1 MPNSKSTRT
10 ANGRG
15 TIRQRKDG
23 LWEARFTVGFDPG
36 TGKQK
41 QRSVYGKTQKD
52 VRKKLTAA
60 LKQLDD
66 NSYLDADKRTLG
78 QYLDEWL
85 KEYIEPVRK
94 PYTVDNYR
102 RSIDLHIKP
111 NLGAIRLQEL
121 RPEDIQR
128 MVRHFTAGDKKAVS
142 QRSQKPLSPKTIKNI
157 IGVLSSALQE
167 AVNNQ
172 IIPRNPAQFVKLPAV
187 RQKEIEALTIEQIA
201 AFVETAHSSPYYAPL
216 ACCLFLGLREGE
228 ALGLAWTHI
237 DFEKRKITICQQL
250 QREKVKGGKL
260 YLMDSTKSGKS
271 RVLDVPDFLMDIPK
285 EDKRRQLLEQIA
297 AGPAWC
303 NEWGLCFT
311 NKIGQPITPKALFGQ
326 FKKLATAAG
335 IPNAR
340 VHDLRHTNATL
351 ALVNGDDVKTVQA
364 NMGHATAAFTLQR
377 YVHATEQMKRD
388 SANRM
393 QQFFETS
400 IEKKA

>member
-1 MPNSKSTRT
+1 MPNNRNFRN
-10 ANGRG
+10 ANGGG
-15 TIRQRKDG
+15 TIRQRPDG

-41 QRSVYGKTQKD
+41 QRSVYGKSQRD
-52 VRKKLTAA
+52 VRKKMTAA
-60 LKQLDD
+60 IKQIDEK
-66 NSYLDADKRTLG
+66 SYLDADKRTVG
-78 QYLDEWL
+78 QYLDDWL
-85 KEYIEPVRK
+85 KEYVVPIRK

-102 RSIDLHIKP
+102 RAIELHLKP

-121 RPEDIQR
+121 RSEDIQR
-128 MVRHFTAGDKKAVS
+128 MVRRFTAGDRKAGS
-142 QRSQKPLSPKTIKNI
+142 KRAQKPLASKTIKNI
-157 IGVLSSALQE
+157 VGVLSSALQE

-187 RQKEIEALTIEQIA
+187 RQKEIEALSIDQIA
-201 AFVETAHSSPYYAPL
+201 AFVEAAHTSPYYAPL

-228 ALGLAWTHI
+228 ALGLAWAHV
-237 DFEKRKITICQQL
+237 DFEKHKINVCQQL

-260 YLMDSTKSGKS
+260 YLMDSTKNGKS
-271 RVLDVPDFLMDIPK
+271 RILDVPDFLVDILK
-285 EDKRRQLLEQIA
+285 EEQRRQLLEQIA

-311 NKIGQPITPKALFGQ
+311 NKIGQPITPKVLFHQ
-326 FKKLATAAG
+326 FKKLAALAG
-335 IPNAR
+335 IPDAR

-393 QQFFETS
+393 QRFFEAN

>member
-1 MPNSKSTRT
+1 MPNNKTTRT

-15 TIRQRKDG
+15 TMRQRPDG

-36 TGKQK
+36 TGKQR
-41 QRSVYGKTQKD
+41 QRSVYGKSQKD
-52 VRKKLTAA
+52 VRKKMTAA

-66 NSYLDADKRTLG
+66 NSYLDADKRTVG
-78 QYLDEWL
+78 QYLDAWL
-85 KEYIEPVRK
+85 KEYVEPVRK

-102 RSIDLHIKP
+102 RSIDLHLKP

-128 MVRHFTAGDKKAVS
+128 MVRRFTTGDKKAGS

-157 IGVLSSALQE
+157 VGVLSSALQE

-187 RQKEIEALTIEQIA
+187 RQKEIEVLTIDQIA
-201 AFVETAHSSPYYAPL
+201 AFVETAHTSPYYAPL

-228 ALGLAWTHI
+228 ALGMAWEYV
-237 DFEKRKITICQQL
+237 DFENRKINVCQQL
-250 QREKVKGGKL
+250 QREKTKGGKL
-260 YLMDSTKSGKS
+260 YLMDSTKNGKS
-271 RVLDVPDFLMDIPK
+271 RVLDAPDFLMDILK
-285 EDKRRQLLEQIA
+285 EEQRRQLLAQIA
-297 AGPAWC
+297 AGPAWS
-303 NEWGLCFT
+303 NTWGLCFT
-311 NKIGQPITPKALFGQ
+311 NKIGEPITPKVLFDQ
-326 FKKLATAAG
+326 FKKLAAAAG

-393 QQFFETS
+393 QRFFETS

>member
-52 VRKKLTAA
+52 VRKKMTAA

-85 KEYIEPVRK
+85 KEYIEPVCK

-128 MVRHFTAGDKKAVS
+128 MVRHFTAGDKKAGS

-157 IGVLSSALQE
+157 IGVLSSSLQE

-172 IIPRNPAQFVKLPAV
+172 IISRNPAQFVKLPAV

-201 AFVETAHSSPYYAPL
+201 AFVETAHNSPYYAPL

-228 ALGLAWTHI
+228 ALGLAWSHI
-237 DFEKRKITICQQL
+237 DFVKRKITICQQL

-271 RVLDVPDFLMDIPK
+271 RVLDAPDFVMDLLK
-285 EDKRRQLLEQIA
+285 EEQRHQLLEQIA

-311 NKIGQPITPKALFGQ
+311 NKIGHPITPKALFGQ

>member
-1 MPNSKSTRT
+1 MPNNKTTRT

-15 TIRQRKDG
+15 TIRKRPDG

-36 TGKQK
+36 TGKQR
-41 QRSVYGKTQKD
+41 QRSVYGKSQKD
-52 VRKKLTAA
+52 VRKKMTAA

-66 NSYLDADKRTLG
+66 NSYLDADKRTVG
-78 QYLDEWL
+78 QYLDAWL
-85 KEYIEPVRK
+85 KEYVEPVRK

-102 RSIDLHIKP
+102 RSIDLHLKP

-128 MVRHFTAGDKKAVS
+128 MVRRFTTGDKKAGS

-157 IGVLSSALQE
+157 VGVLSSALQE

-187 RQKEIEALTIEQIA
+187 RQKEIEALTIGQIA
-201 AFVETAHSSPYYAPL
+201 AFVEVAHTSPYYAPL

-228 ALGLAWTHI
+228 ALGLAWEHI
-237 DFEKRKITICQQL
+237 DFENRKINVCQQL
-250 QREKVKGGKL
+250 QREKTKGGKL
-260 YLMDSTKSGKS
+260 YLMDSTKNGKS
-271 RVLDVPDFLMDIPK
+271 RVLDVPEFLMDILR
-285 EDKRRQLLEQIA
+285 EEQRRQLLAQIA

-303 NEWGLCFT
+303 NTWGLCFT
-311 NKIGQPITPKALFGQ
+311 NKIGEPVTPKVLFDQ
-326 FKKLATAAG
+326 FKKLAAAAG
-335 IPNAR
+335 ITNAR

>member
-1 MPNSKSTRT
+1 MPNNKTTRT

-15 TIRQRKDG
+15 TIRQRPDG

-41 QRSVYGKTQKD
+41 QRSVYGKSQKD
-52 VRKKLTAA
+52 VRKKMTAA

-66 NSYLDADKRTLG
+66 NSYLDADKRTVG
-78 QYLDEWL
+78 QYLDAWL
-85 KEYIEPVRK
+85 TEYVEPVRK

-102 RSIDLHIKP
+102 RSIDLHLKP

-128 MVRHFTAGDKKAVS
+128 MVRRFTTGDKKAGS

-157 IGVLSSALQE
+157 VGVLSSALQE

-187 RQKEIEALTIEQIA
+187 RQKEIEALTIDQIA
-201 AFVETAHSSPYYAPL
+201 AFVEAAHTSLYYAPL

-228 ALGLAWTHI
+228 VLGLAWEHI
-237 DFEKRKITICQQL
+237 DFENRKINVCQQL
-250 QREKVKGGKL
+250 QREKTKGGKL
-260 YLMDSTKSGKS
+260 YLMDSTKNGKS
-271 RVLDVPDFLMDIPK
+271 RVLDVPDFLIDILK
-285 EDKRRQLLEQIA
+285 EAQRRQLLAQIA

-303 NEWGLCFT
+303 NTWGLCFT
-311 NKIGQPITPKALFGQ
+311 NKIGEPITPKVLFDQ
-326 FKKLATAAG
+326 FKKLAAAAG

-393 QQFFETS
+393 QRFFETS

>member
-1 MPNSKSTRT
+1 MPNNKTTRT

-15 TIRQRKDG
+15 TIRQRPDG

-41 QRSVYGKTQKD
+41 QRSVYGKSQKD
-52 VRKKLTAA
+52 VRKKMTAA

-66 NSYLDADKRTLG
+66 NSYLDADKRTVG
-78 QYLDEWL
+78 QYLDAWL
-85 KEYIEPVRK
+85 TEYVEPVRK

-102 RSIDLHIKP
+102 RSIDLHLKP

-128 MVRHFTAGDKKAVS
+128 MVRRFTTGDKKAGS

-157 IGVLSSALQE
+157 VGVLSSALQE

-172 IIPRNPAQFVKLPAV
+172 IIPRNPAPFVKLPAV
-187 RQKEIEALTIEQIA
+187 RQKEIEALTIDQIA
-201 AFVETAHSSPYYAPL
+201 AFVEAAHTSPYYAPL

-228 ALGLAWTHI
+228 VLGLAWEHI
-237 DFEKRKITICQQL
+237 DFENRKINVCQQL
-250 QREKVKGGKL
+250 QREKTKGGKL
-260 YLMDSTKSGKS
+260 YLMDSTKNGKS
-271 RVLDVPDFLMDIPK
+271 RVLDVPDFLIDILK
-285 EDKRRQLLEQIA
+285 EAQRRQLLAQIA

-303 NEWGLCFT
+303 NTWGLCFT
-311 NKIGQPITPKALFGQ
+311 NKIGEPITPKVLFDQ
-326 FKKLATAAG
+326 FKKLAAAAG

-393 QQFFETS
+393 QRFFETS